1 MGRLKRWAV
10 LFLAAAVAA
19 ASLAGCGQNPPTESV
34 AESTD
39 GRSIQIGLTFDTF
52 VIERW
57 LRDRDV
63 FVATANKMD
72 ADVNVQNANGDADE
86 QVRQIEYFIKKG
98 VDAIVIIATD
108 GDRLVD
114 VVRQAK
120 EAGIKV
126 IAYDRLIRN
135 ADVDFYIS
143 FDNEQVGVLMAQALI
158 SAIPQGGDI
167 LEIDGPTTDNNVSL
181 VDKGFL
187 KTLSGSG
194 LNVVGQ
200 YNCVAWLAEHAFTFT
215 TEGLASHPDV
225 KGIMCGN
232 DDLAGQAFSV
242 LSEKRLAGSVALTGQ
257 DADLAACQRIVE
269 GTQTMTVYK
278 PVDSLAEEAAKV
290 AVSLC
295 RKGTGSSAD
304 SITDKASTMNDGTY
318 DVPYIGLE
326 PVAVTKSNMDATIIA
341 DNFHTSGE
349 VYFNSGKQESG

>member
-1 MGRLKRWAV
+1 MRKMKRTAAFLMV
-10 LFLAAAVAA
+10 LIFIVSTA
-19 ASLAGCGQNPPTESV
+19 AGCRQTAETESV
-34 AESTD
+34 TASATA
-39 GRSIQIGLTFDTF
+39 RPIQIGLTFDTF

-63 FVATANKMD
+63 FVATANKLN

-86 QVRQIEYFIKKG
+86 QIRQIEYFIKKK
-98 VDAIVIIATD
+98 VDVIVIIATE

-114 VVRQAK
+114 VVK
-120 EAGIKV
+120 EARDAGIKV

-158 SAIPQGGDI
+158 AAMPDGGQV

-187 KTLSGSG
+187 KTLRGTG
-194 LNVVGQ
+194 ITVAAQ
-200 YNCVAWLAEHAFTFT
+200 YNCDAWLAEHAFTFA
-215 TEGLASHPDV
+215 TEGLGAFPDV

-242 LSEKRLAGSVALTGQ
+242 LSEKRLAGTVALTGQ

-278 PVDSLAEEAAKV
+278 PVDTLAEEAARV
-290 AVSLC
+290 AVAL
-295 RKGTGSSAD
+295 AD
-304 SITDKASTMNDGTY
+304 NTVSTASDALISQASTMNDGTY
-318 DVPYIGLE
+318 EVPYIGLE
-326 PVAVTKSNMDATIIA
+326 PIAVTRSNMDATIIA
-341 DNFHTSGE
+341 DNFHTKDE
-349 VYFNSGKQESG
+349 VYVNTK